1 MSVMAWSV
9 PLIRV
14 LWRMHRRSN
23 LYGNDT
29 GCCTCVAGAVSG
41 VFSFS
46 GVEHFRT
53 QNMQNVWRES
63 VTFSPGLLKS
73 SIEYEVN
80 THYAHIVP
88 QPRFWS
94 LRPEV
99 AAPMLWSW
107 YDLLF

>member
-1 MSVMAWSV
+1 
-9 PLIRV
+9 
-14 LWRMHRRSN
+14 
-23 LYGNDT
+23 
-29 GCCTCVAGAVSG
+29 
-41 VFSFS
+41 
-46 GVEHFRT
+46 
-53 QNMQNVWRES
+53 MQSVWRES
-63 VTFSPGLLKS
+63 VTLSPELLKS

-99 AAPMLWSW
+99 AAPMPWSW